1 MGHIIADIHPLQKPP
16 KPLILKFR
24 KISHRILRRCHCRTL
39 IGADMSCYLF
49 LESITGFHRPSRS
62 SRGLFIGCNSHICSQ
77 ACGISIQIKLPPAMV
92 TPVPVI
98 ILIPAVPYPVFP
110 PPWSPHTPGC
120 RGYFCIGRNR
130 RSCKLV
136 IPVIRIGIWRWI
148 FIQIH
153 NLDVK
158 SSFTCSSSAPHTDG
172 HRHSLR
178 LLRCCPADPSQ
189 LTVAGRIIYLPY
201 LIASSLYGKC
211 YGYRMIRITLPAAYL
226 YCRNHFR
233 IRPIFIIISR
243 DFRFFWRHIPEPY
256 NTKTQGTL
264 YFTVGTDSRC
274 RTSPGRISQIRC
286 FQKHGKRQVLK
297 CHCWKDS
304 TKPTT

>member
-1 MGHIIADIHPLQKPP
+1 M
-16 KPLILKFR
+16 
-24 KISHRILRRCHCRTL
+24 CR
-39 IGADMSCYLF
+39 YLL

-62 SRGLFIGCNSHICSQ
+62 GRRLFIGCNSHICSQ
-77 ACGISIQIKLPPAMV
+77 ACGVSIQVKLPPAMV

-98 ILIPAVPYPVFP
+98 ILISAVPYPMFL
-110 PPWSPHTPGC
+110 PPWSPHAPGC
-120 RGYFCIGRNR
+120 GGYFCIRRNHR
-130 RSCKLV
+130 PCKSV

-153 NLDVK
+153 DIDMK
-158 SSFTCSSSAPHTDG
+158 SPFTGSSSTSHTDG
-172 HRHSLR
+172 HRHGLGFF
-178 LLRCCPADPSQ
+178 RCCPTDPSQ
-189 LTVAGRIIYLPY
+189 LAVAGWIIYLPY
-201 LIASSLYGKC
+201 LIASSSYRKC

-233 IRPIFIIISR
+233 IRPIFIIIGR

-286 FQKHGKRQVLK
+286 FQKHGQRQVLK
-297 CHCWKDS
+297 CHGWKNS
-304 TKPTT
+304 SKPSA